1 MKIICKWIFKQSID
15 GVKTPQLRGKLR
27 DISDLSGK
35 ELLDMII
42 TLLAQEETIR
52 LIIEEGE
59 IKND

>member
-1 MKIICKWIFKQSID
+1 MKIICKWIFNQYVD
-15 GVKTPQLRGKLR
+15 GVKTPQLRGKQK

-35 ELLDMII
+35 ELLDMIT
-42 TLLAQEETIR
+42 TLLAQQETVR